1 MNKKSLENRVSS
13 ISDKLEERIE
23 YVDSKFEESFRGQTL
38 CNNHFLNR
46 ICEVETN
53 ANFRSNQT
61 NRELAVTQ
69 YIIAIVLFCIFLISL
84 IGDSISKQRIIELQK
99 EVAELQTAIQQLKGI
114 KITNDLEK

>member
-1 MNKKSLENRVSS
+1 MNKKSLENKVFS
-13 ISDKLEERIE
+13 ISDRFEERFNE
-23 YVDSKFEESFRGQTL
+23 LDSRLEDTIKGQTI

-46 ICEVETN
+46 ICEVEAN
-53 ANFRSNQT
+53 ANFRSNQI

-69 YIIAIVLFCIFLISL
+69 YIISIILLCIFLFSL
-84 IGDSISKQRIIELQK
+84 IGDCMYKERIIELQK

>member
-13 ISDKLEERIE
+13 VSDKLEETI
-23 YVDSKFEESFRGQTL
+23 KGQTL

-53 ANFRSNQT
+53 ASFRSNQT
-61 NRELAVTQ
+61 NRELAFTQ
-69 YIIAIVLFCIFLISL
+69 HIIAIVLFCILLVSL

-99 EVAELQTAIQQLKGI
+99 EVAELQTSIQQLKGI